1 MSQTSK
7 IIDKVEANV
16 IHTYNRYQVAL
27 EKGDGVYLY
36 DAEGK
41 KYLDFGSGIGVFAL
55 GYNNKEYND
64 AVKAQVDKL
73 VHTSNYFYNEPAAA
87 AS

>member
-55 GYNNKEYND
+55 
-64 AVKAQVDKL
+64 
-73 VHTSNYFYNEPAAA
+73 
-87 AS
+87 

>member
-41 KYLDFGSGIGVFAL
+41 KYLDFGSGIGVFA
-55 GYNNKEYND
+55 D
-64 AVKAQVDKL
+64 IFDI
-73 VHTSNYFYNEPAAA
+73 FYRRRRRCI
-87 AS
+87 

>member
-27 EKGDGVYLY
+27 EKGGGGDLFFF
-36 DAEGK
+36 
-41 KYLDFGSGIGVFAL
+41 LF
-55 GYNNKEYND
+55 
-64 AVKAQVDKL
+64 
-73 VHTSNYFYNEPAAA
+73 
-87 AS
+87 

>member
-27 EKGDGVYLY
+27 EKGEERGHT
-36 DAEGK
+36 ECI
-41 KYLDFGSGIGVFAL
+41 FMMP
-55 GYNNKEYND
+55 KERNILIL
-64 AVKAQVDKL
+64 APV
-73 VHTSNYFYNEPAAA
+73 
-87 AS
+87 